1 MAKMRPLDKYKLN
14 KRLIGMGRLS
24 WDLLIFF
31 SKLTLFLFILIT
43 AFIFWQNVVVELY
56 VKYQIDISKQI
67 GKMFL
72 IVLMVTILIFIDIL
86 KNLLF
91 QKDRKIKNEKKRN
104 G

>member
-1 MAKMRPLDKYKLN
+1 MKPLDKYRFQ
-14 KRLIGMGRLS
+14 KRLMEAGRLS

-43 AFIFWQNVVVELY
+43 AFTFWQNIVIELY
-56 VKYQIDISKQI
+56 VNHQIDISGQV

-86 KNLLF
+86 KNIFYKSFALNF
-91 QKDRKIKNEKKRN
+91 
-104 G
+104 